1 MSKNVKGLEKLIS
14 VLQKI
19 PAEMDSKVED
29 ILYVNGLDIAA
40 EAKKLSPVDLG
51 TLRQSIAASK
61 VDKKTVKVMANAT
74 GLAPYAAH
82 VEYGTKAH
90 VIRSKNGK
98 ALKFKVGGKDVF
110 ATSVNHPG
118 TKKQPFFFP
127 AVFKGKARFIEDL
140 EHLLK
145 ETFNKV

>member
-1 MSKNVKGLEKLIS
+1 MSKNLKGLDKLLS

-19 PAEMDSKVED
+19 PAELDKDVDE
-29 ILYVNGLDIAA
+29 IVKLNALDIAA
-40 EAKKLSPVDLG
+40 EAAKNAPVDNGDLQ
-51 TLRQSIAASK
+51 QSMKAIRL
-61 VDKKTVKVMANAT
+61 DKKKFLVKANAT
-74 GLAPYAAH
+74 GNAPYAAH

-90 VIRSKNGK
+90 VIRPKNGK
-98 ALKFKVGGKDVF
+98 ALKFKIGGKDVF